1 MHKTQPQIV
10 LLLGI
15 AGVLLSLFRGCE
27 KEVPLSVFDFD
38 YQPQYKIEAVFYPAN
53 LSKSVMRVERTFTIK
68 DTMSIERAYVNDA
81 AALLRVQGGRVL
93 CTLSW
98 QDSAAA
104 YSYYATTPGGPNQP
118 GFPFGQEDAEIDTL
132 VYGAYKLDDPD
143 FTLSDSLTYELQVVI
158 DGEAYTT
165 TFQPYPAVHFTNI
178 QPDMV
183 SLVRPENGGP
193 PYEVQYV
200 TMRADTARLAWP
212 EDPNAYFYS
221 VYIEP
226 LQAPVDMVPQVFAFP
241 GPEFSLSSQPGE
253 YLVIIGAMNA
263 TFYNHYYLNDFP
275 ANHEARNFFDGKAL
289 GFAGT
294 LNEQYLRIRILPAG
308 TP

>member
-1 MHKTQPQIV
+1 MHKTQPPIV

-27 KEVPLSVFDFD
+27 KGVPLSAFDFH
-38 YQPQYKIEAVFYPAN
+38 YQPQYKIEATFYPAN
-53 LSKSVMRVERTFTIK
+53 LAKSVMRVEHTFTIM
-68 DTMSIERAYVNDA
+68 DSMSIERAYVREA
-81 AALLRVQGGRVL
+81 AAELRVRGGRVL
-93 CTLSW
+93 STLSW

-104 YSYYATTPGGPNQP
+104 YSYYATAPGGPGQP
-118 GFPFGQEDAEIDTL
+118 GFPFGGEDAEIDTL
-132 VYGAYKLDDPD
+132 VYGAYKLDDLD
-143 FTLSDSLTYELQVVI
+143 FTLSDSLTYELRVVI

-165 TFQPYPAVHFTNI
+165 TFEPYPAVHFTNF
-178 QPDMV
+178 QPEMV
-183 SLVRPENGGP
+183 TMVRPENGGP

-221 VYIEP
+221 VSIEP
-226 LQAPVDMVPQVFAFP
+226 LQAPVEVVPQAFAFP

-253 YLVIIGAMNA
+253 YLVIIGAMNE
-263 TFYNHYYLNDFP
+263 TFYDHYYLNDFP
-275 ANHEARNFFDGKAL
+275 ANHEARNFFGGKAL

-294 LNEQYLRIRILPAG
+294 LNERYLRVRILPAS